1 MRDAVL
7 YPVGP
12 DRERF
17 TGYQQSVPCKVRHA
31 VQQVPGGGTVILR
44 QVQGVPFGQYPELRL
59 VHLGFD
65 GISIGTES
73 GDDDTLAA
81 MNKGYM
87 ANDIIE
93 QCKKLEEAN
102 IRYNLVYLTGLAG
115 KGKGERNAINT
126 ANVFNQ
132 LSPFTVNFV
141 SLTVFSESELYEEI
155 QRGSFVE
162 ATEHE
167 RLLELRTFISRLHI
181 KTTLLGNTVS
191 NTVPFVGMIPNDRVR
206 ILNELDSAIK
216 NAGEK
221 ELRRYRD
228 SIRSL

>member
-1 MRDAVL
+1 MCSIS
-7 YPVGP
+7 YPP
-12 DRERF
+12 YRKLCITDCIFRIR
-17 TGYQQSVPCKVRHA
+17 
-31 VQQVPGGGTVILR
+31 
-44 QVQGVPFGQYPELRL
+44 
-59 VHLGFD
+59 
-65 GISIGTES
+65 
-73 GDDDTLAA
+73 
-81 MNKGYM
+81 
-87 ANDIIE
+87 II
-93 QCKKLEEAN
+93 
-102 IRYNLVYLTGLAG
+102 RG
-115 KGKGERNAINT
+115 NT
-126 ANVFNQ
+126 TW
-132 LSPFTVNFV
+132 L
-141 SLTVFSESELYEEI
+141 
-155 QRGSFVE
+155 FVE

>member
-1 MRDAVL
+1 MNDFDKILAELDIEIDEIDL
-7 YPVGP
+7 Y
-12 DRERF
+12 
-17 TGYQQSVPCKVRHA
+17 GY
-31 VQQVPGGGTVILR
+31 
-44 QVQGVPFGQYPELRL
+44 
-59 VHLGFD
+59 
-65 GISIGTES
+65 
-73 GDDDTLAA
+73 
-81 MNKGYM
+81 
-87 ANDIIE
+87 DIIE

-102 IRYNLVYLTGLAG
+102 IRYNL
-115 KGKGERNAINT
+115 
-126 ANVFNQ
+126 
-132 LSPFTVNFV
+132 
-141 SLTVFSESELYEEI
+141 FSESELYEEI

-206 ILNELDSAIK
+206 VLNELDSAIK

>member
-1 MRDAVL
+1 MHPYSKEMRK
-7 YPVGP
+7 
-12 DRERF
+12 F
-17 TGYQQSVPCKVRHA
+17 C
-31 VQQVPGGGTVILR
+31 
-44 QVQGVPFGQYPELRL
+44 
-59 VHLGFD
+59 
-65 GISIGTES
+65 
-73 GDDDTLAA
+73 LAD
-81 MNKGYM
+81 K
-87 ANDIIE
+87 
-93 QCKKLEEAN
+93 
-102 IRYNLVYLTGLAG
+102 
-115 KGKGERNAINT
+115 
-126 ANVFNQ
+126 
-132 LSPFTVNFV
+132 TVNSFV
-141 SLTVFSESELYEEI
+141 IAVYMPMMCWRNGVFLYWENDDLFSESELYEEI

-206 ILNELDSAIK
+206 VLNELDSAIK

>member
-1 MRDAVL
+1 MNDFDKILAELDIEIDEIDL
-7 YPVGP
+7 Y
-12 DRERF
+12 
-17 TGYQQSVPCKVRHA
+17 GY
-31 VQQVPGGGTVILR
+31 
-44 QVQGVPFGQYPELRL
+44 
-59 VHLGFD
+59 
-65 GISIGTES
+65 
-73 GDDDTLAA
+73 
-81 MNKGYM
+81 
-87 ANDIIE
+87 DIIE

-102 IRYNLVYLTGLAG
+102 IRYNL
-115 KGKGERNAINT
+115 
-126 ANVFNQ
+126 
-132 LSPFTVNFV
+132 
-141 SLTVFSESELYEEI
+141 FSESELYEEI

-191 NTVPFVGMIPNDRVR
+191 NTVSFVGMIPNDRVR
-206 ILNELDSAIK
+206 VLNELDSAIK